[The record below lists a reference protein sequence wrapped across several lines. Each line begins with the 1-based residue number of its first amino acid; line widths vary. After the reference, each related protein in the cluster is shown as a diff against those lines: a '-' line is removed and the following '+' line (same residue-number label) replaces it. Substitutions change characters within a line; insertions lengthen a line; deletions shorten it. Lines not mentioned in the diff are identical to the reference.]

1 MGPLFW
7 RWTLT
12 QLKHQSPPT
21 PTASSSE
28 VPVNNISASA
38 APAPEACALKKNL
51 HPLDKTDLCH
61 TFDGTFKH
69 SRNAKHPSFDD
80 IRKLKAFLNAVD
92 AGNDP
97 FEQETPLCCNG
108 FTIRGNLIW
117 EVLEPQQDELLQRL
131 KDYCNRTKRNLHLCD
146 RGDTYKGKK
155 TTSSSLSCP
164 SRTSKHRKACLHET
178 PNFL

>member
-1 MGPLFW
+1 MTAASRSFVLSLSLVFCGLCMGGGT
-7 RWTLT
+7 TLLAMDPDAAET
-12 QLKHQSPPT
+12 PVAAT

-28 VPVNNISASA
+28 VPVNNISESA
-38 APAPEACALKKNL
+38 APAPEACALKKNF

-69 SRNAKHPSFDD
+69 SHNAKHLSFDD

-97 FEQETPLCCNG
+97 FEQGTPLCCNG

-155 TTSSSLSCP
+155 RRAAL
-164 SRTSKHRKACLHET
+164 
-178 PNFL
+178 